1 MNLERNYS
9 RKLRSNSRWWQFT
22 DLERAEIR
30 EIFEHNGEMAAVEYC
45 RKIGKPWSH
54 TSISRFFAKERAAR
68 RAEDIETRQH
78 LLRLKEIIA
87 IYAEAGMDIT
97 EAMAFDLAMKLG
109 DALRLSEADPETAE
123 GRTIIWKVARHVIA
137 LRALDLREREETDR
151 CGFKSKQLELAGKEA
166 TNRLEIK
173 SKEIELA
180 LKRMELKE
188 RLAAVQEKKL
198 AEAIR
203 QNADQAQ
210 KSMPGSGNND
220 EKTEALERSI
230 FAESWDDDLKDEERS
245 DSPPSPELREGE
257 GLGAFLSPAGER
269 IKVRGRWDAAESS
282 PLQDPDGCILM
293 EGQAPAI
300 KRDPDE
306 CRDSLSSVAPPFPPL
321 QPSAAFC
328 NLGPPIGHAEK
339 IPHRRAGN
347 NGNLTT
353 ETQRGVAAT
362 KTAVDRQ

>member
-1 MNLERNYS
+1 
-9 RKLRSNSRWWQFT
+9 
-22 DLERAEIR
+22 
-30 EIFEHNGEMAAVEYC
+30 
-45 RKIGKPWSH
+45 
-54 TSISRFFAKERAAR
+54 
-68 RAEDIETRQH
+68 
-78 LLRLKEIIA
+78 
-87 IYAEAGMDIT
+87 
-97 EAMAFDLAMKLG
+97 
-109 DALRLSEADPETAE
+109 
-123 GRTIIWKVARHVIA
+123 
-137 LRALDLREREETDR
+137 
-151 CGFKSKQLELAGKEA
+151 
-166 TNRLEIK
+166 
-173 SKEIELA
+173 
-180 LKRMELKE
+180 
-188 RLAAVQEKKL
+188 VQEKKL

-210 KSMPGSGNND
+210 NGMPGSDNHD
-220 EKTEALERSI
+220 ENTEAMDRSI
-230 FAESWDDDLKDEERS
+230 FAESWDHDLTDEERS

-257 GLGAFLSPAGER
+257 DLGAFLSPAGER